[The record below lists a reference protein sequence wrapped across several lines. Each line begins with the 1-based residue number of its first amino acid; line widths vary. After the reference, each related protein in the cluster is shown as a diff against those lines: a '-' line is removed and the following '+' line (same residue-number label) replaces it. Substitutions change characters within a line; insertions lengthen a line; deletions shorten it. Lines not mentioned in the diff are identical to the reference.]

1 MSSVK
6 EVAKRANVSVATVS
20 RVLNNDPVVK
30 QATKEKVLEVIKE
43 MNYRPNLLAKN
54 LRKQASKTIVMVL
67 PSMSNPYFSEIARG
81 AQAAAYDFGY
91 HIIIGTIE
99 SKRWIL
105 DTYVNLLKTNLAE
118 GMIFVSSSADNE
130 LLQTLVDEYPI
141 VLCTENYPGIE
152 AVCVTIDN
160 KRAAYEATVELLRRG
175 HRSIAYIAGNRQSSS
190 VLARIEGYKEA
201 LLEAGLAYNP
211 DFVTGAKNN
220 FESVVEAVNGILG
233 KGCRMDG
240 VIAHSDLQASY
251 ILKGIKDRRIALD
264 DSIGLISFDGT
275 FIAEI
280 TNPSITSIVQP
291 LYDLGYASVHKL
303 VLKLQGD
310 SAEAPEGLVILPHA
324 LVIRET

>member
-30 QATKEKVLEVIKE
+30 QSTKEKVLEVIKE
-43 MNYRPNLLAKN
+43 MNYKPNLLAKN

-67 PSMSNPYFSEIARG
+67 PAMSNPYFAEIARG

-91 HIIIGTIE
+91 HIIIGTME

-118 GMIFVSSSADNE
+118 GMIFVSSSADRE
-130 LLQTLVDEYPI
+130 LLQTLVGDYPI
-141 VLCTENYPGIE
+141 VLCTENYPGIG
-152 AVCVTIDN
+152 ATCVSIDN
-160 KRAAYEATVELLRRG
+160 KQAGYEATRELLRRG

-190 VLARIEGYKEA
+190 VLGRIEGYKEA
-201 LLEAGLAYNP
+201 LIEAGIEYNP
-211 DFVTGAKNN
+211 ELVAGSKNN
-220 FESVVEAVNGILG
+220 FENVTEAMNGILG
-233 KGCRMDG
+233 KGFGIDG
-240 VIAHSDLQASY
+240 VITHSDLQASY
-251 ILKGIKDRRIALD
+251 ILKGIKENLIPLEA
-264 DSIGLISFDGT
+264 SIGLISFDGT

-280 TNPSITSIVQP
+280 TNPSITTIVQP
-291 LYDLGYASVHKL
+291 LYDLGYTSVHQL
-303 VLKLQGD
+303 VLKLQND
-310 SAEAPEGLVILPHA
+310 LAEAPQGVVILPHE